1 MSAFSRDKNKNEINL
16 KEIYTESPNKYFD
29 LVDSYLDKLNE
40 KEKKLYN
47 HLHQE
52 ISNDNQ
58 NIQNIRDNI
67 LKIIKI
73 EYKNKNGKKNL
84 DDLSDDEE
92 EKESEGKV
100 LDYIIELKSKID
112 NITINPIGICE
123 TAKLYVKKAKELNL
137 TSELKNLKFFSFTFN
152 TGYYAEPYLGAILNG
167 KMIIELVDDYET
179 YTEYHKKTDHILDL
193 IQKWISKNDEIKKWM
208 EDEEISSLYKFDKD
222 QWTFC
227 IALYYAIE
235 NKKPIKGF
243 SAFFPLDGNSTI
255 TSFGHH
261 IIYCNDLNK
270 KIVEFEKILSEKK
283 ESDNLLDFIMI
294 PIFKEIGDSFEDK
307 FTYNNY
313 TYILANFFQD
323 DNLHL
328 LKKNVVFHPKIV
340 EDSQYSFELNYYDI
354 SYDNIIRT
362 IEHIKAIKNK
372 INFELL
378 DKIKKWSVEKKYITD
393 INQSLGKKSTAKLI
407 YRYYT
412 KNNIEIL
419 DDSFFYIK
427 KRNIEKYQLHYH
439 IIDKDYLLKSEKK
452 LDMIDILYNSESD
465 EDKIGSDSD
474 DNNFF

>member
-1 MSAFSRDKNKNEINL
+1 MSSFFRDKNKNEINL
-16 KEIYTESPNKYFD
+16 EEIFIAESFKEHFD
-29 LVDSYLDKLNE
+29 LEDYYLNKLNE

-52 ISNDNQ
+52 ITNDNH

-67 LKIIKI
+67 LKVIKT
-73 EYKNKNGKKNL
+73 EYKNNNGKKNL
-84 DDLSDDEE
+84 DDIRNDEE

-100 LDYIIELKSKID
+100 LDYITELKSKIN

-123 TAKLYVKKAKELNL
+123 TAKLYVKKAEQLNL
-137 TSELKNLKFFSFTFN
+137 ISELKKLKFFSFTFN
-152 TGYYAEPYLGAILNG
+152 TGYKEVYLWAILNG
-167 KMIIELVDDYET
+167 KMMIELVDDYET
-179 YTEYHKKTDHILDL
+179 YCEYHKKTDHILDL

-208 EDEEISSLYKFDKD
+208 EDEDISSLYKFDKD

-235 NKKPIKGF
+235 IKKPIKGF
-243 SAFFPLDGNSTI
+243 SVFFPLDGNSTI

-261 IIYCNDLNK
+261 IIYCNELNK
-270 KIVEFEKILSEKK
+270 KIIEFQKILSEKK
-283 ESDNLLDFIMI
+283 ESDDLLDFIMK
-294 PIFKEIGDSFEDK
+294 PIFKETGDSFEDK

-313 TYILANFFQD
+313 IYILSNFFQD

-328 LKKNVVFHPKIV
+328 LKKNIVFHPKIV

-362 IEHIKAIKNK
+362 IEHMKAIKNK

-378 DKIKKWSVEKKYITD
+378 DKIKKWSVEKKYITNT
-393 INQSLGKKSTAKLI
+393 NQSLGKKSIAKLI
-407 YRYYT
+407 YRYHT
-412 KNNIEIL
+412 KNNIEL
-419 DDSFFYIK
+419 LNDSFFYVK
-427 KRNIEKYQLHYH
+427 KRNIEENELQYH
-439 IIDKDYLLKSEKK
+439 IIDKNYLLNSEKK
-452 LDMIDILYNSESD
+452 PDMIDILYNTESD
-465 EDKIGSDSD
+465 EDNIQSDSD